1 MDRKDEMRAAGELAG
16 DAVGGLVGIV
26 RDMHTAIADRVDTT
40 LPPVATPIRS
50 TQRVVDDAVYL
61 TVDAGQRLAAI
72 AVSDI
77 LARRGGAFAPPP
89 TQSPVGGRLAAIVN
103 GLWGDRVAENQP
115 ALAIRAA
122 VRVDGHDVLLQRDA
136 VAEAFPG
143 AGPRI
148 VVFVHGL
155 VQDERAWG
163 ARVPA
168 SPDDDGRS
176 YGERLSADLGLTPV
190 YVRYNSG
197 LHVSDNGKAISG
209 LLDSLV
215 QAWPVPVEHISLVGA
230 SMGGLVARSACYY
243 GDRDGLAWAA
253 AVRKVV
259 TLGTPHFG
267 APLERGAHVIDI
279 ILRVFPETAPL
290 SRILGSRSVGVK
302 DLRYGNLIEEDW
314 FGHDPDE
321 FLTDRAT
328 HVPFLDH
335 ATYYFVAATVT
346 TDAAHPAGRL
356 LGDGLVRYASASGE
370 HKTRRLPF
378 EHEHG
383 FHLTGLHHLSMLN
396 HPLVYDKLAQWLTPQ
411 ESELDP
417 TPTAP

>member
-1 MDRKDEMRAAGELAG
+1 MNRKDEAREAGELAG
-16 DAVGGLVGIV
+16 EAVSGIVGIV
-26 RDMHTAIADRVDTT
+26 DDMHNAISDRVETA
-40 LPPVATPIRS
+40 LPSIAEPIVT
-50 TQRVVDDAVYL
+50 TQRLFSDVIY
-61 TVDAGQRLAAI
+61 TSIDAGQRLLAI
-72 AVSDI
+72 GLSDV
-77 LARRGGAFAPPP
+77 LARRGGPAAPPLS
-89 TQSPVGGRLAAIVN
+89 QSDIGGRVAAVVN
-103 GLWGDRVAENQP
+103 GLWGDRVAEHHP
-115 ALAIRAA
+115 AVATRAA
-122 VRVDGHDVLLQRDA
+122 VRLAGQDVLLDPEA
-136 VAEAFPG
+136 VAEAFPD

-163 ARVPA
+163 PRAPA
-168 SPDDDGRS
+168 GPDDDGRT
-176 YGERLSADLGLTPV
+176 YGERLHDDLGLTPV

-197 LHVSDNGKAISG
+197 LHVSDNGQALSR
-209 LLDSLV
+209 LLDDLV
-215 QAWPVPVEHISLVGA
+215 RAWPVPVEQISLVGA

-243 GDRDGLAWAA
+243 GDRDSLDWAA

-279 ILRVFPETAPL
+279 VLRVFPETAPL

-302 DLRYGNLIEEDW
+302 DLRYGNLVEEDW

-346 TDAAHPAGRL
+346 RDSAHPAGRL

-378 EHEHG
+378 EHDHG
-383 FHLTGLHHLSMLN
+383 FHLSGLHHLSMLN
-396 HPLVYDKLAQWLTPQ
+396 NPVVYTKLRQWLEPG
-411 ESELDP
+411 SVP
-417 TPTAP
+417 R